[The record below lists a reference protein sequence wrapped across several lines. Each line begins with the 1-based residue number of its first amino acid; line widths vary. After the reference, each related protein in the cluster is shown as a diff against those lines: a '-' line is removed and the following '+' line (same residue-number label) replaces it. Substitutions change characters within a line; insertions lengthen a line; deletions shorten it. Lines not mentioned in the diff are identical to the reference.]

1 MNLHSLHQWALKL
14 QPLRTPSMLV
24 AATSWAILA
33 LLLFDTT
40 DAHAM
45 AIRLLLILSMW
56 ALLLFAFTSL
66 FSTPPPAV
74 LPALRWQDR
83 WIAKLQFWLFCA
95 MALSYGLVVAMVIG
109 LSVKLGFMN
118 D

>member
-1 MNLHSLHQWALKL
+1 
-14 QPLRTPSMLV
+14 MLV
-24 AATSWAILA
+24 AAISWAILA
-33 LLLFDTT
+33 LLLVDTA
-40 DAHAM
+40 DAHDV

-109 LSVKLGFMN
+109 LSVKLGFLGE
-118 D
+118 

>member
-1 MNLHSLHQWALKL
+1 MV
-14 QPLRTPSMLV
+14 V
-24 AATSWAILA
+24 AATSWGILA
-33 LLLFDTT
+33 LLLVDPA
-40 DAHAM
+40 DAHDV

-109 LSVKLGFMN
+109 LSVKLGFLGE
-118 D
+118 

>member
-1 MNLHSLHQWALKL
+1 MKLHSLHKWALKL
-14 QPLRTPSMLV
+14 HPLRTPGMLV
-24 AATSWAILA
+24 AIASWIALA
-33 LLLFDTT
+33 LLLLDTA

-83 WIAKLQFWLFCA
+83 WLAKLQFWLFCA
-95 MALSYGLVVAMVIG
+95 MALSYGVVVVMVVG

>member
-1 MNLHSLHQWALKL
+1 
-14 QPLRTPSMLV
+14 MLV
-24 AATSWAILA
+24 AAISWAILA
-33 LLLFDTT
+33 LLLVDTA
-40 DAHAM
+40 DAHDV

-74 LPALRWQDR
+74 LPALHWQDR

-109 LSVKLGFMN
+109 LSVKLGFLGE
-118 D
+118 